1 MPALSSA
8 SASPRVLQLGPLYNN
23 HLRRWSAH
31 AAALGCHVLA
41 AGHVRADRKPVDLA
55 GIADRVEVAP
65 DHISVADHDMQAR
78 WLDGVIDGLEPDLI
92 QAHWLPRWGYL
103 AARCG
108 HPRVAVTAWGSDIYL
123 AAGAERS
130 RADEAL
136 LGTRH
141 LIARSAHMRRAM
153 LARGARTDHIWRV
166 DLGVDLERFRPAGS
180 EEQRQIRA
188 RLRLPDGPVLLSLR
202 APTDLYNLDVV
213 IEAFTRVRACW
224 PESTLVLITGDAPF
238 SERTKA
244 ALADTP
250 GVRVIGQV
258 PHADRPDYLE
268 HAAGYFSAREGPLP
282 LWVNGQGGE
291 IARAYYSSRDGGN
304 RDGVLGGLVARVAG
318 GARLLNKHA
327 RALVQVELG
336 RAVDEAMAA
345 GVAARDVPDVFYLR
359 HRMAG
364 WAAIGHGCVSTKG
377 DNSCGA
383 IPHWDRRYGQNSSR
397 NGYNAVLQAIPGR
410 LCEHRC
416 PAPVTAARGRLCQR
430 HQTCARGPC
439 GARVSAAMRAPRS
452 RRHVRVAAASA
463 RLAGDRRARMDLAPG
478 HRVPRAQLSSGS
490 SAAQLRS

>member
-136 LGTRH
+136 LGARH

-250 GVRVIGQV
+250 GVRVIGQM
-258 PHADRPDYLE
+258 PHADMPDYLRSATVGISIPASDGSPSSVWE
-268 HAAGYFSAREGPLP
+268 GLAAGLPMVVSDLPQIAERVADSEAVELVAPSADAVAIALTGLLEDDKRRHHSARAARAWAVTNADERT
-282 LWVNGQGGE
+282 Q
-291 IARAYYSSRDGGN
+291 IARLGTLYRAMLTTPTPGRPPEPAQGSRSG
-304 RDGVLGGLVARVAG
+304 RDTATAT
-318 GARLLNKHA
+318 A
-327 RALVQVELG
+327 RA
-336 RAVDEAMAA
+336 
-345 GVAARDVPDVFYLR
+345 
-359 HRMAG
+359 
-364 WAAIGHGCVSTKG
+364 
-377 DNSCGA
+377 
-383 IPHWDRRYGQNSSR
+383 RRPS
-397 NGYNAVLQAIPGR
+397 
-410 LCEHRC
+410 
-416 PAPVTAARGRLCQR
+416 
-430 HQTCARGPC
+430 
-439 GARVSAAMRAPRS
+439 
-452 RRHVRVAAASA
+452 
-463 RLAGDRRARMDLAPG
+463 
-478 HRVPRAQLSSGS
+478 
-490 SAAQLRS
+490 